1 MHRIPGK
8 VAGSVAALA
17 AVALLSACGG
27 NDSTASQTPTLSSSA
42 SAAASATTQAPA
54 SPEGHGDHTSTP
66 SEAPETSATAPEQPQ
81 AAPETTPQSAPASDK
96 DKAFL
101 AELSKNGITPASP
114 DIALTAAGY
123 ICSSRATGAS
133 DADIAPYVAAI
144 AGTDT
149 AFDQSKMDV
158 NKAAQIYIA
167 AATTTYC

>member
-42 SAAASATTQAPA
+42 AAKSTTTPPVVIEPPAEAPSSTAPEPSPSAEEPTPLPQTSAAAPAT
-54 SPEGHGDHTSTP
+54 G
-66 SEAPETSATAPEQPQ
+66 
-81 AAPETTPQSAPASDK
+81 K

-101 AELSKNGITPASP
+101 DELAKNGITPG
-114 DIALTAAGY
+114 DQTTALTTATY
-123 ICSSRATGAS
+123 ICSTKGTGAS
-133 DADIAPYVAAI
+133 DADIATFVAAM
-144 AGTDT
+144 AGTDP
-149 AFDQSKMDV
+149 AFDASKMDV

-167 AATTTYC
+167 AANSTYC

>member
-54 SPEGHGDHTSTP
+54 PEGHGDHTSTP